1 MEEQQIT
8 KIALVCSITGILLL
22 LAIAESQESPASSI
36 NKITN
41 LSIDQPINIRG
52 KIIMLSES
60 PVITRLQLE
69 DATGKITVT
78 FFPKQLVNLHKGD
91 LISVDGIVKEFNKN
105 LQVEA
110 KQIRIV

>member
-22 LAIAESQESPASSI
+22 LAIAESQESPSSNI
-36 NKITN
+36 NKIK
-41 LSIDQPINIRG
+41 G
-52 KIIMLSES
+52 KIITLSES

-91 LISVDGIVKEFNKN
+91 LISVNGIVKEFNKN